1 MCNVVIRIKVKL
13 HITKQQSEC
22 GDQSAPTLDRARY
35 GKVSITRLV
44 SSPDSPA
51 NWPLRIRAAVTV
63 GIPIPGSR
71 WKHT

>member
-1 MCNVVIRIKVKL
+1 MCGVFIQTVSM
-13 HITKQQSEC
+13 HIPMQQSERVS
-22 GDQSAPTLDRARY
+22 QSAPTLDRARC

-44 SSPDSPA
+44 SSPDFPA

-63 GIPIPGSR
+63 VTPMPGSR